1 MPNVR
6 ICNRVAPVATARQV
20 ENAVAGDMTVSISLN
35 YTKDSIVNAA
45 DTPLQSWH
53 TIKKTEF

>member
-35 YTKDSIVNAA
+35 YTKDSIVTAE
-45 DTPLQSWH
+45 TPLVASYM
-53 TIKKTEF
+53 